1 MKSIR
6 TTLIMCMLLPIALA
20 FAMLGGTLIVYMNN
34 ISVSDGNENMPAAA
48 AQTAESVDGVLNL
61 IQARVDLLANASN
74 ILPDEAK
81 IQAKDMAYFK
91 GYEKEMNE
99 LVVSSTKDINGLVAS
114 YIRYDPSLTYGT
126 SGTFYTDADG
136 DGKLEEVTPTDLS
149 VYDKTD
155 KEHVGWFYTPLE
167 NKKATWMEPYFNAN
181 INKTIISYV
190 SPVYL
195 KSGADFAVIGVD
207 FDFAYLDK
215 LLKAHQKYHD
225 GDTYL
230 LNNEGKILYHPE
242 FKKGE
247 NFGEILN
254 GKYKNVL
261 SEILSKDKG
270 YVNGGKN
277 KDAVLL
283 GFSSLDNGWKIVVT
297 PSHKDIYGDIEVLQM
312 TLGFFIL
319 IYMLIMLGIA
329 VIVGNKQAKPILSL
343 TKSVKKLSEG
353 SLDEE
358 ISVRSKNEIGLL
370 AKGLRQLVK
379 QLKDYQLYIQE
390 ITDSLTEMQNGNLDI
405 ELKNEYAGEFAKVK
419 FALLNLS
426 DRLTDLIGNIQQSSD
441 FVSSSAKNVASGA
454 QNLTEGSMAQAS
466 SIEELSATINDI
478 STRVK
483 LNAENAGKVDSEAQ
497 ISRTE
502 LSKSDGQM
510 QEMKQSMNNIN
521 EKSTEI
527 SKIIKTIDD
536 IAFQTNILAL
546 NAAIEAARAGEAG
559 KGFAVVADEVRNL
572 AQKSAEAAKN
582 TTVLIDETVKAV
594 EMGTNLADSTA
605 VSLHQVVEGQDSL
618 STLISKIARASEEQ
632 SQAIAQVTTGI
643 DQISGVVQQNSA
655 TAEESSAASSE
666 LNAQA
671 EKLRA
676 QISRFRLRKNAVR
689 EVVSDAKE
697 EDIETENFPSPEE
710 GKEEKEV
717 FEEEQK
723 TKTAKNVEKKG
734 SRECTTTT
742 SVASAEKY

>member
-329 VIVGNKQAKPILSL
+329 IIVGNKQAKPIMSL
-343 TKSVKKLSEG
+343 TKSVKRLSEG

-605 VSLHQVVEGQDSL
+605 VSLHQVVEGQNSL
-618 STLISKIARASEEQ
+618 SNLITEIARASEEQ
-632 SQAIAQVTTGI
+632 SQAISQVTSGI

-689 EVVSDAKE
+689 EVVSDANE
-697 EDIETENFPSPEE
+697 EAREAENLPSPVEE
-710 GKEEKEV
+710 KGEKEV
-717 FEEEQK
+717 FEEGRKAKPSKDVEQ
-723 TKTAKNVEKKG
+723 EG
-734 SRECTTTT
+734 SREFTTTA
-742 SVASAEKY
+742 SVDSIEKY

>member
-149 VYDKTD
+149 VYDKID

-190 SPVYL
+190 SLVYL

-261 SEILSKDKG
+261 SEILPKNKG

-358 ISVRSKNEIGLL
+358 ISVRSKNEIGLP

-546 NAAIEAARAGEAG
+546 NTAIEADRAGEAG

-618 STLISKIARASEEQ
+618 STLISEIARASEEQ
-632 SQAIAQVTTGI
+632 SQAIAQGTTGI
-643 DQISGVVQQNSA
+643 DQISRVVQQNST

-697 EDIETENFPSPEE
+697 EDIETENFPSPVEA
-710 GKEEKEV
+710 KEEKEV

-723 TKTAKNVEKKG
+723 TKTAKNAEKKG
-734 SRECTTTT
+734 SREFTTTT

>member
-1 MKSIR
+1 M
-6 TTLIMCMLLPIALA
+6 
-20 FAMLGGTLIVYMNN
+20 
-34 ISVSDGNENMPAAA
+34 
-48 AQTAESVDGVLNL
+48 
-61 IQARVDLLANASN
+61 
-74 ILPDEAK
+74 
-81 IQAKDMAYFK
+81 
-91 GYEKEMNE
+91 
-99 LVVSSTKDINGLVAS
+99 
-114 YIRYDPSLTYGT
+114 
-126 SGTFYTDADG
+126 
-136 DGKLEEVTPTDLS
+136 
-149 VYDKTD
+149 
-155 KEHVGWFYTPLE
+155 
-167 NKKATWMEPYFNAN
+167 
-181 INKTIISYV
+181 
-190 SPVYL
+190 
-195 KSGADFAVIGVD
+195 
-207 FDFAYLDK
+207 
-215 LLKAHQKYHD
+215 
-225 GDTYL
+225 
-230 LNNEGKILYHPE
+230 
-242 FKKGE
+242 
-247 NFGEILN
+247 
-254 GKYKNVL
+254 
-261 SEILSKDKG
+261 
-270 YVNGGKN
+270 
-277 KDAVLL
+277 
-283 GFSSLDNGWKIVVT
+283 
-297 PSHKDIYGDIEVLQM
+297 
-312 TLGFFIL
+312 
-319 IYMLIMLGIA
+319 
-329 VIVGNKQAKPILSL
+329 
-343 TKSVKKLSEG
+343 
-353 SLDEE
+353 
-358 ISVRSKNEIGLL
+358 
-370 AKGLRQLVK
+370 
-379 QLKDYQLYIQE
+379 
-390 ITDSLTEMQNGNLDI
+390 
-405 ELKNEYAGEFAKVK
+405 KNEYAGEFAKVK

-618 STLISKIARASEEQ
+618 STLISEIARASEEQ

-697 EDIETENFPSPEE
+697 EDIETENFPSPVEE
-710 GKEEKEV
+710 KEEKEV

-723 TKTAKNVEKKG
+723 PKTAKNVEKKG

>member
-329 VIVGNKQAKPILSL
+329 VIVGNKQAKPIMSL
-343 TKSVKKLSEG
+343 TKSVKRLSEG

-497 ISRTE
+497 VSRTE

-536 IAFQTNILAL
+536 IAFQTN
-546 NAAIEAARAGEAG
+546 
-559 KGFAVVADEVRNL
+559 
-572 AQKSAEAAKN
+572 

-605 VSLHQVVEGQDSL
+605 VSLHQVVEGQNSL
-618 STLISKIARASEEQ
+618 SNLITEIARASEEQ
-632 SQAIAQVTTGI
+632 SQAISQVTSGI

-689 EVVSDAKE
+689 EVVSDANE
-697 EDIETENFPSPEE
+697 EAREAENLPSPVEE
-710 GKEEKEV
+710 KGEKEV
-717 FEEEQK
+717 FEEGRKAKPSKDVEQ
-723 TKTAKNVEKKG
+723 EG
-734 SRECTTTT
+734 SREFTTTA
-742 SVASAEKY
+742 SVDSIEKY

>member
-329 VIVGNKQAKPILSL
+329 IIVGNKQAKPILSL

-426 DRLTDLIGNIQQSSD
+426 DCLTDLIGNIQQSSD

-497 ISRTE
+497 VSRTE

-618 STLISKIARASEEQ
+618 SNLISEIARASEEQ

-697 EDIETENFPSPEE
+697 EDIETENFPSPVE

-723 TKTAKNVEKKG
+723 PKTAKNAEKKG

>member
-312 TLGFFIL
+312 TL
-319 IYMLIMLGIA
+319 
-329 VIVGNKQAKPILSL
+329 
-343 TKSVKKLSEG
+343 
-353 SLDEE
+353 
-358 ISVRSKNEIGLL
+358 
-370 AKGLRQLVK
+370 
-379 QLKDYQLYIQE
+379 
-390 ITDSLTEMQNGNLDI
+390 
-405 ELKNEYAGEFAKVK
+405 
-419 FALLNLS
+419 
-426 DRLTDLIGNIQQSSD
+426 
-441 FVSSSAKNVASGA
+441 
-454 QNLTEGSMAQAS
+454 
-466 SIEELSATINDI
+466 
-478 STRVK
+478 
-483 LNAENAGKVDSEAQ
+483 
-497 ISRTE
+497 
-502 LSKSDGQM
+502 
-510 QEMKQSMNNIN
+510 
-521 EKSTEI
+521 
-527 SKIIKTIDD
+527 
-536 IAFQTNILAL
+536 
-546 NAAIEAARAGEAG
+546 
-559 KGFAVVADEVRNL
+559 
-572 AQKSAEAAKN
+572 
-582 TTVLIDETVKAV
+582 
-594 EMGTNLADSTA
+594 
-605 VSLHQVVEGQDSL
+605 
-618 STLISKIARASEEQ
+618 
-632 SQAIAQVTTGI
+632 
-643 DQISGVVQQNSA
+643 
-655 TAEESSAASSE
+655 
-666 LNAQA
+666 
-671 EKLRA
+671 
-676 QISRFRLRKNAVR
+676 
-689 EVVSDAKE
+689 
-697 EDIETENFPSPEE
+697 
-710 GKEEKEV
+710 
-717 FEEEQK
+717 
-723 TKTAKNVEKKG
+723 
-734 SRECTTTT
+734 
-742 SVASAEKY
+742 